1 MSHTAQAVTTGV
13 LLFDGE
19 PRVTQGLRAW
29 LRPFLLSDDV
39 LDQSETQL
47 GRPGLGLQFPA
58 QTLHVELDT
67 LEEGLLWEG
76 ARLGVDDGEQNYDEL
91 LRKICAAHGRED
103 LARELLPAPANLQ
116 RPGCIEEASLRI
128 EDVLRLALELADGH
142 NATGAALLTGISSE
156 GSGLWSAE
164 GGSSLTVMRS
174 DGSTRTASFSGMLLL
189 QLALGEP
196 AALGAW
202 FAETVDVAVPPHK
215 REEIYQAFFQVLEP
229 AHRQPA
235 PDNRS
240 PRPRGR

>member
-76 ARLGVDDGEQNYDEL
+76 ARL
-91 LRKICAAHGRED
+91 RPKSTACSSCPRTRPRERPHP
-103 LARELLPAPANLQ
+103 LA
-116 RPGCIEEASLRI
+116 CC
-128 EDVLRLALELADGH
+128 V
-142 NATGAALLTGISSE
+142 
-156 GSGLWSAE
+156 
-164 GGSSLTVMRS
+164 
-174 DGSTRTASFSGMLLL
+174 
-189 QLALGEP
+189 P
-196 AALGAW
+196 AAWTTA
-202 FAETVDVAVPPHK
+202 
-215 REEIYQAFFQVLEP
+215 R
-229 AHRQPA
+229 
-235 PDNRS
+235 
-240 PRPRGR
+240 